1 MNTPSHAIINLAL
14 LAKPQ
19 LPQANLAIVIGGIL
33 PDIPIFIFYFW
44 AKFIVRLPEAKI
56 WSEAYYQPLIQ
67 NLVATFHSIPLAI
80 ILLLISYY
88 FGWEIMQV
96 ICISLVLHSLG
107 DLPVHNNDAHR
118 HFFPFSNYRFISPIS
133 YWDSKHYGGIVAL
146 VEILLVFLATLWIFP
161 SINSG
166 IGKVLIVLVN
176 IFYCSSYIYF
186 YSRRKKEEGRRK
198 REEVKKEKSGVV

>member
-19 LPQANLAIVIGGIL
+19 LPQANLAIVIGGVL

-96 ICISLVLHSLG
+96 ICISLVLHSLF

-118 HFFPFSNYRFISPIS
+118 HFFPLSNYRFISPIS
-133 YWDSKHYGGIVAL
+133 YWDPKHYGGIVAL
-146 VEILLVFLATLWIFP
+146 IEILLVFLATLWIF
-161 SINSG
+161 STINSG
-166 IGKVLIVLVN
+166 IGKILIIIVN
-176 IFYCSSYIYF
+176 IFYCSGYIYF
-186 YSRRKKEEGRRK
+186 YSRRKKEE
-198 REEVKKEKSGVV
+198 VKKEKSGVV